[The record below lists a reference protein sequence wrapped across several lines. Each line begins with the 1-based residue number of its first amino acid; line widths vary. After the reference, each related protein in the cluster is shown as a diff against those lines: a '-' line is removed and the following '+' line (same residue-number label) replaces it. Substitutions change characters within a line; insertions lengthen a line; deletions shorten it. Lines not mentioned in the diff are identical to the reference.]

1 MRHAVEGT
9 RRPEV
14 LHGIG
19 DFGAAVGVPAGY
31 RDPVFVLSTDGVGT
45 KTAIATALGRYDT
58 IGQDLVAMC
67 ADDVVCS
74 GAEPVW
80 MLDYLAVGRVIP
92 ERVAEIVGGI
102 AEGCRRAGCAL
113 VGGETAEHPGLLGPD
128 EYDVAGTAVG
138 IVESDALLGPARVAV
153 GDVILALGSSGLHS
167 NGFSLVRHVLA
178 D

>member
-1 MRHAVEGT
+1 M
-9 RRPEV
+9 
-14 LHGIG
+14 
-19 DFGAAVGVPAGY
+19 
-31 RDPVFVLSTDGVGT
+31 GT

-113 VGGETAEHPGLLGPD
+113 VGGETAEHPGLMAAD
-128 EYDVAGTAVG
+128 EFDVAGFCVG
-138 IVESDALLGPARVAV
+138 VVEHERAGRCRTPRERLLP
-153 GDVILALGSSGLHS
+153 GS
-167 NGFSLVRHVLA
+167 
-178 D
+178 